1 MFKLELTD
9 GHKTISAMEYITIPS
24 LTKKIPPGTKLQII
38 GPIQVVNHI
47 LLLGP
52 QNIKILGGDVDHL
65 LVINAYENVLLRA
78 LGKPT
83 TDTPIT
89 EYRDEN
95 PVLETQRSNGNIV
108 AKPMTSSTNKII
120 NNQVDAPVAE
130 LLDGINFTE
139 EDDVDMEMLMQ
150 IEQDERNFQAN
161 KENQS
166 SVNPQMVL
174 ENDDILAQMDID
186 SIEQSANFRQDDVPM
201 EVFEIQDEI
210 PRRIPKAKDLLIPPI
225 IIPEDNEDLEV
236 NLNDIMSRPTTLQN
250 SDDPVPRKVARVEP
264 TRVPTF
270 TSDDYRFKSSDS
282 CNFVTI
288 DQYLTM
294 RATDKMRREYVLWG
308 RVSSVPINTLRIKN
322 HEWQLYGDLRDS
334 YSNQP
339 LPVKFHNKIL
349 EKLSGSTG
357 AEMTAMYKQV
367 KTRPQ
372 VKDDIHKARNFKLFI
387 KMYFVITE
395 YSHFI
400 HRSLKVFKESSL
412 QISGL

>member
-9 GHKTISAMEYITIPS
+9 GHKTISAMEYVTIPS
-24 LTKKIPPGTKLQII
+24 LTKKIPPGTKLQLL

-95 PVLETQRSNGNIV
+95 PIMETQRNNGNIV
-108 AKPMTSSTNKII
+108 AKPMTSSTSN
-120 NNQVDAPVAE
+120 NNQAPVAE

-161 KENQS
+161 KENQNL
-166 SVNPQMVL
+166 VNPQVEF
-174 ENDDILAQMDID
+174 ENDDIIAQMDID
-186 SIEQSANFRQDDVPM
+186 SIEQSANYRQDDVPM
-201 EVFEIQDEI
+201 EVIEIRDEI
-210 PRRIPKAKDLLIPPI
+210 PRRIPKATDLLIPPI
-225 IIPEDNEDLEV
+225 IIPEDDEDLEV
-236 NLNDIMSRPTTLQN
+236 NLNDIISRPTTFQN

-294 RATDKMRREYVLWG
+294 RATDKMRREYVVWG
-308 RVSSVPINTLRIKN
+308 KVSNVPINTLRIKN
-322 HEWQLYGDLRDS
+322 QEWQLHGDLRDS

-372 VKDDIHKARNFKLFI
+372 VKDDIHKARNFMLFI
-387 KMYFVITE
+387 QMSFVI
-395 YSHFI
+395 
-400 HRSLKVFKESSL
+400 
-412 QISGL
+412 